1 MEGTICGANMIQV
14 SKLFRLPMIG
24 ELYVE
29 RAKHNPPDLDFYHEG
44 RNLTLRMGRW
54 MVVVTWR
61 LRQSRRRVVD
71 GERRNRH
78 NEAQE
83 AR

>member
-1 MEGTICGANMIQV
+1 MIQV

-29 RAKHNPPDLDFYHEG
+29 RMGYNPPDLDLYHEG
-44 RNLTLRMGRW
+44 RNLTMRMGRW
-54 MVVVTWR
+54 MVVVSWR
-61 LRQSRRRVVD
+61 PRQGRRRVVD
-71 GERRNRH
+71 DERRDRH